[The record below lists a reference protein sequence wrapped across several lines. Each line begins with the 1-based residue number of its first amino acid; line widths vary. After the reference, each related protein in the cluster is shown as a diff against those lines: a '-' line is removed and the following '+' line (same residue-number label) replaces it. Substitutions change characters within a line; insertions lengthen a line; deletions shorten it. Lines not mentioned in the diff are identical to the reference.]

1 MRPSLP
7 ILLCL
12 LTLCLSCQ
20 RYNNAKV
27 STLYQQATEI
37 EVVVAPVLK
46 EMEQEKNNLSIQ
58 GRALTE
64 TELQKIDQIDTLLN
78 RYDWFQKN
86 HQASQSIKMQKECL
100 ETIQW
105 IQKQLSEITS

>member
-1 MRPSLP
+1 MV
-7 ILLCL
+7 LCL
-12 LTLCLSCQ
+12 LTFCLSCQ
-20 RYNNAKV
+20 RYSNAKT

-37 EVVVAPVLK
+37 EALVAPVLK
-46 EMEQEKNNLSIQ
+46 EMEQEKNSLSIQ

-86 HQASQSIKMQKECL
+86 HQATQSIKIQKECL

-105 IQKQLSEITS
+105 IQKQLSEMKS